1 MAVSDTWTVKKPGAP
16 GGVVSSVKNCG
27 YSEKLLVLLRLN
39 GYRLYKNGKPV
50 PKKEW
55 AG

>member
-27 YSEKLLVLLRLN
+27 YSEKLLVLLRQS
-39 GYRLYKNGKPV
+39 GFKLYKNGKPV